1 MLSGSKSSAST
12 LCGTI
17 VHTVATVAFGNYLS
31 ATTGLFLTFF
41 RSPAKD
47 DDSFFAKLRRY
58 IILSASAQILGVIC
72 LMTYMTT
79 RFFMLNNEVLPVL
92 LSRCSIVMYSIC
104 GASALTT
111 FVRIIYVT
119 ISTSSS
125 HEDTKRSS
133 HEDLLMPAFFEPY
146 TSYTYP
152 YGNHD
157 EDDSKAKKEERDK
170 KTHHLM
176 LSGPLTVIQ
185 IIFFTLIYIIQMI
198 FQVYMKIKFP
208 SVGYMYTFQMISIL
222 SMLFTIPLFILI
234 RCTKSFKKIL
244 YVFILPFVFQIYLH
258 VGYISFYLYCDEGY
272 LSSALLFIS
281 NFALGNVLHGAYYLT
296 FGEMK

>member
-1 MLSGSKSSAST
+1 MYIMIKYIILLFFISKSSAST

-198 FQVYMKIKFP
+198 FQ
-208 SVGYMYTFQMISIL
+208 
-222 SMLFTIPLFILI
+222 
-234 RCTKSFKKIL
+234 
-244 YVFILPFVFQIYLH
+244 IYLH